1 MYPGRMGR
9 KVILGWV
16 FFLTSCP
23 GGMDMSLPFAKRKG
37 DFLQGEIFGWGE
49 RLGVVLSHREGSSE
63 GLFIRR
69 EKRRCT
75 LS

>member
-1 MYPGRMGR
+1 MG
-9 KVILGWV
+9 V
-16 FFLTSCP
+16 FLTSCP

-63 GLFIRR
+63 GLFHWER
-69 EKRRCT
+69 KT
-75 LS
+75 KGHSLVGKGQAAFSGGG